1 MNDSNT
7 PPDARERVLTVA
19 EKLFTEHG
27 YAAVTLRDIAQALG
41 MKQASLYYHVPG
53 GKEAL
58 FVEVMKRSF
67 ERHRAGLQRA
77 LDETPPDLRAQML
90 TIARWFFSQPS
101 TNFSRM
107 MRSDMPAISE
117 AHAQHLSETAREA
130 LILPIQAVFEQA
142 GITHAAI
149 IAGTYL
155 SVVEGIHSLPP
166 VYTTIPKE
174 TLAEIIIDYLL
185 HGLLKNDST
194 R

>member
-1 MNDSNT
+1 MNDLHI
-7 PPDARERVLTVA
+7 PHEARDRVLNIA

-58 FVEVMKRSF
+58 FVEVMERSF
-67 ERHRAGLQRA
+67 ERHRAGLQQA
-77 LDETPPDLRAQML
+77 LEDTPPDLRAQML
-90 TIARWFFSQPS
+90 TIARWFFSQPI

-117 AHAQHLSETAREA
+117 AHALSLSHTARES

-142 GITHAAI
+142 NIDHAAI

-166 VYTTIPKE
+166 AYTTIPKE

-185 HGLLKNDST
+185 HGLLK
-194 R
+194 